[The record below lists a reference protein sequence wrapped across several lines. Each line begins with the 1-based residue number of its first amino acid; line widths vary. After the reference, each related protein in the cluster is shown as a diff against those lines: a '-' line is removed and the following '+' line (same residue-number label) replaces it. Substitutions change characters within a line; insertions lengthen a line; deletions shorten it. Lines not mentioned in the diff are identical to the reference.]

1 MEYGLIGERLGHSF
15 SPELH
20 ARLFGY
26 KYELCELKK
35 DELDAFMKKKDFKAI
50 NVTIPYKEAVIPYLD
65 EISERAKKTGAVN
78 TVINRNGRLYG
89 DNTDFLGL
97 LALINRVC
105 PDMKGKKV
113 LVLGTGGTSKTARA
127 VCEHLGASLIYTV
140 SRSRK
145 NDCITYEEAKNL
157 HNDAEVVINTTPV
170 GMFPNA
176 GVTPIELSDFPSL
189 ICVVDAIYNPLRTEL
204 VLSARK
210 RGIPVVGGLYML
222 VCQGAF
228 AGEEFTG
235 ERLEDGKADEVFKSL
250 FKEKENIV
258 LVGMPSSG
266 KSTVGKILSAETGKI
281 FIDTDEEIVKRTGKE
296 ISDIFK
302 ENGEAYFR
310 SLESEII
317 KDLSLKEGAVIATGG
332 GAILNERNIELL
344 RENGRVYFLDRP
356 LDLLIT
362 TSDRPL
368 SSNRSDLKKRYNERY
383 SLYCARCDKRIDAS
397 GNPKENAIT
406 IIEDFYNEDTCN

>member
-20 ARLFGY
+20 SRLFGY
-26 KYELCELKK
+26 KYELCELQK

-50 NVTIPYKEAVIPYLD
+50 NVTIPYKQAVIPYLD
-65 EISERAKKTGAVN
+65 EISERAKKIGAVN
-78 TVINRNGRLYG
+78 AVINKDGRLYG

-113 LVLGTGGTSKTARA
+113 LILGTGGTSKTSRA
-127 VCEHLGASLIYTV
+127 VCEHLGASQIYTV
-140 SRSRK
+140 SRSK
-145 NDCITYEEAKNL
+145 KDGCITYEEAKGL
-157 HNDAEVVINTTPV
+157 HSDAEVIINATPA
-170 GMFPNA
+170 GMFPNV
-176 GVTPIELSDFPSL
+176 GVAAIDVSDFPSL
-189 ICVVDAIYNPLRTEL
+189 LCVVDAIYNPLRTEL

-210 RGIPVVGGLYML
+210 RGISSEGGLYML
-222 VCQGAF
+222 VYQGAF
-228 AGEEFTG
+228 AGEEFIG
-235 ERLEDGKADEVFKSL
+235 ERLSEGKADEVFKSL

-266 KSTVGKILSAETGKI
+266 KSTVGKILSRETGKL
-281 FIDTDEEIVKRTGKE
+281 FIDTDEEIVRRTGKE

-302 ENGEAYFR
+302 ENGEEYFR

-317 KDLSLKEGAVIATGG
+317 KELSLKEGAIIATGG

-344 RENGRVYFLDRP
+344 KENGRVYFLDRP

-368 SSNRSDLKKRYNERY
+368 SSNRSDLTKRYNERY

-397 GNPKENAIT
+397 GTPEENAKT
-406 IIEDFYNEDTCN
+406 IIEDFYDEDTCN